1 MFGLVN
7 VLISINIGGDLLVG
21 FNKYVAFVF
30 CLMAQIL
37 LLFFT

>member
-7 VLISINIGGDLLVG
+7 VLISSNIGGGLLAG

-30 CLMAQIL
+30 YLMAQIL